1 MSGLGWGQAQ
11 GAAQTSDVTYMKLEN
26 GDTQFRIVSN
36 VLARMDYWV
45 PNKDGKNRPF
55 ECLRFDRMLEKFI
68 RGAADPVSDLGLMEA
83 DPEKK
88 GAMRPMRCKRAYKCM
103 VINRKTGKVEAMDL
117 KKSIFDGII
126 ATMGELEVQDPTSID
141 FVVTRTGDKWYEV
154 AYKINEIK
162 TFKLNGSAEV
172 AKLHAGDQEL
182 IDGMKSLDE
191 LFPRMSAD
199 EMKVE
204 LDAWVSGSASDEK
217 KSDEAKQQEKEDISD
232 LDD

>member
-11 GAAQTSDVTYMKLEN
+11 GEAKKSDVTYMKLVN

-68 RGAADPVSDLGLMEA
+68 PGAPDPVSELGLQEA
-83 DPEKK
+83 DPDNK
-88 GAMRPMRCKRAYKCM
+88 GQMRNMRCKRAYKCM

-117 KKSIFDGII
+117 KKSIFDGIL
-126 ATMGELEVQDPTSID
+126 ATMAELEVSDPTSID
-141 FVVTRTGDKWYEV
+141 FVVTRTGEKWYEV

-162 TFKLNGSAEV
+162 TFKLKGSKEV
-172 AKLHAGDQEL
+172 AELHAADQEL
-182 IDGMKSLDE
+182 IEGQKSLDE
-191 LFPRMSAD
+191 LFPRMTPED
-199 EMKVE
+199 QRKEIE
-204 LDAWVSGSASDEK
+204 AWMAGGES
-217 KSDEAKQQEKEDISD
+217 EAKQSDEQKAQQQEDIAD

>member
-11 GAAQTSDVTYMKLEN
+11 GEAKKSDVTYMKLEN

-55 ECLRFDRMLEKFI
+55 ECLRFDRMQEKFI
-68 RGAADPVSDLGLMEA
+68 PGAPDPVSELGLMEQ
-83 DPEKK
+83 DPDNK
-88 GAMRPMRCKRAYKCM
+88 GKMRPMRCKRAYKCM
-103 VINRKTGKVEAMDL
+103 VINRKTGKIEAMDL

-126 ATMGELEVQDPTSID
+126 STMTELGVKDPTSID

-162 TFKLNGSAEV
+162 TFKMKDQAAE
-172 AKLHAGDQEL
+172 LHANDDEL
-182 IDGMKSLDE
+182 IASMKSLDE
-191 LFPRMSAD
+191 LFPRMTPEEQRKEIEAWMSGGDQAQSKEQEAQKSQ
-199 EMKVE
+199 EM
-204 LDAWVSGSASDEK
+204 
-217 KSDEAKQQEKEDISD
+217 EDIAD

>member
-11 GAAQTSDVTYMKLEN
+11 GAAKTSDVTYMKLEN

-55 ECLRFDRMLEKFI
+55 ECLRFDRMAEKFI
-68 RGAADPVSDLGLMEA
+68 AGAADPVSELGLMEA
-83 DPEKK
+83 DPDNK
-88 GAMRPMRCKRAYKCM
+88 GQMRKMRCKRAYKCM

-117 KKSIFDGII
+117 KKSIFDGIL
-126 ATMGELEVQDPTSID
+126 ATMGELGVSDPTSID
-141 FVVTRTGDKWYEV
+141 FVVTRSGDKWYEV

-162 TFKLNGSAEV
+162 TFKLKDSAAV
-172 AKLHAGDQEL
+172 AELHANDAEL
-182 IDGMKSLDE
+182 IEATKSLDE
-191 LFPRMSAD
+191 LFPRMNAD
-199 EMKVE
+199 EQRKE
-204 LDAWVSGSASDEK
+204 IEAWITGGE
-217 KSDEAKQQEKEDISD
+217 EAKQTPEQKADVDEAISD